1 MGFNQK
7 PHIYKHKEIKTLE
20 NQFNPILQKYNN
32 NELNKRIKTE
42 ENIDLKN
49 KLAKYY
55 DNELRNEQ
63 TYDIIT
69 LKDRLKCFENHI
81 NYPKYIQKLQ

>member
-32 NELNKRIKTE
+32 NELNKRIL
-42 ENIDLKN
+42 I
-49 KLAKYY
+49 
-55 DNELRNEQ
+55 
-63 TYDIIT
+63 
-69 LKDRLKCFENHI
+69 
-81 NYPKYIQKLQ
+81 